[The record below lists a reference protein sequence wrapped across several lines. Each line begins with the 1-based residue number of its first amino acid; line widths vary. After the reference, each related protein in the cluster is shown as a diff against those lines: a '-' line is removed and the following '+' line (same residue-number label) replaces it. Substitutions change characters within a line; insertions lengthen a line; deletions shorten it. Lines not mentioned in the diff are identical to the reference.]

1 LWLGSFEGEELAVVA
16 YSKKFDEFDRR
27 KVESATREDVDINQP
42 CKEHEQL

>member
-16 YSKKFDEFDRR
+16 YSKMFDEFERR
-27 KVESATREDVDINQP
+27 KAELATREDVDIKQP